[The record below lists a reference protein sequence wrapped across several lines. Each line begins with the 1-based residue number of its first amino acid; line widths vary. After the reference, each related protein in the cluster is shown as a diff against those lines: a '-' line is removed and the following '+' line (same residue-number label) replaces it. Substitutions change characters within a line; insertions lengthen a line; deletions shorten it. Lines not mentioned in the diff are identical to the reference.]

1 MNFVTLNRLI
11 KSGITSFL
19 RNIGVSLSA
28 TSIMVITLFI
38 ISTVLVLYN
47 LTDLSLDSAKDRVGV
62 SVYFK
67 DSTNDDEISNI
78 RTELEAFPGV
88 KNVIF
93 TSKEQARDRYIERNK
108 NRPDRLRALEELD
121 NDTDP
126 FPNSL
131 AITAEEL
138 VNYEAIVTYLSSDRF
153 NPYILEKDGIKD
165 NRKIIER
172 LSGLSSVI
180 RQLGVL
186 LTVVFITVTIMV
198 MFNTIRLAIYNR
210 REEVEIMRLVGATNW
225 YIRWPFFIEG
235 LIYAILATA
244 ITSIIMFVLLSLASA
259 KIEEFLDLG
268 NFGGSLVRGLFL
280 NLFIINLASSIIIGV
295 VSSTIAIRRY
305 LRI

>member
-1 MNFVTLNRLI
+1 MDLVTINRLI
-11 KSGITSFL
+11 KSGATSFL
-19 RNIGVSLSA
+19 RNFGVSLSA

-67 DSTNDDEISNI
+67 DSTNSDEITNI

-88 KNVIF
+88 KSVIF

-108 NRPDRLRALEELD
+108 NRPDRLRALQELD

-131 AITAEEL
+131 AITAHEL
-138 VNYEAIVTYLSSDRF
+138 ANYETIVTYLASDRF
-153 NPYILEKDGIKD
+153 KPYIQEKDGIKD
-165 NRKIIER
+165 NRKIIGR
-172 LSGLSSVI
+172 LSSLSTVI
-180 RQLGVL
+180 RQLGIL
-186 LTVVFITVTIMV
+186 LTIVFITVTIMV

-259 KIEEFLDLG
+259 RIEEFLDLR
-268 NFGGSLVRGLFL
+268 NFGGSLVRGLFV
-280 NLFIINLASSIIIGV
+280 NLFIINLASSIIIGM
-295 VSSTIAIRRY
+295 VSSSIAIRRY